1 MLNKYPQDVQEAKL
15 RVLTEC
21 FLAGPDG
28 AHPAAFRAGR
38 FGLGPATVRAL
49 LACGYGVDSS
59 VTPYFSWES
68 YDDGPTFVG
77 APLSAY
83 RLDGS
88 GDVCVPVRDG
98 GVVEVPLSSGY
109 TRFSPPRWATLAHRL
124 NSPAGRRIH
133 LGGVAARLGIIQRV
147 ILSPETN
154 SVSQMLA
161 LARRLLEFGVPHL
174 HLFFHSS
181 SLVPGLSPF
190 TRSRGDVDRL
200 LGRMRAFVERLS
212 AIAEVSP
219 ARVTEAADGA

>member
-1 MLNKYPQDVQEAKL
+1 
-15 RVLTEC
+15 
-21 FLAGPDG
+21 
-28 AHPAAFRAGR
+28 
-38 FGLGPATVRAL
+38 
-49 LACGYGVDSS
+49 
-59 VTPYFSWES
+59 
-68 YDDGPTFVG
+68 
-77 APLSAY
+77 
-83 RLDGS
+83 
-88 GDVCVPVRDG
+88 
-98 GVVEVPLSSGY
+98 
-109 TRFSPPRWATLAHRL
+109 
-124 NSPAGRRIH
+124 
-133 LGGVAARLGIIQRV
+133 VAARLGIIQRV